1 MKYTILLFLML
12 QFAMSCSNAENKRA
26 PNNLDSVSVNVK
38 IYDIDYRADCGGR
51 IFMKDSINQYNV
63 YIDEDDWAM
72 LEKNFQKK
80 ANTDNH
86 IWDIVLYVDHFLEE
100 GETISSEDIEGYQV
114 YFLSDDNELHH
125 RLYVKNINDF
135 DNFEYFNCE
144 TTGIFSNAS
153 VFFIDH
159 ILNSD
164 SRKGPGYSIVNI
176 FSNYI
181 DNNKRN
187 VPMNTFLMD
196 LIEDYKFEND
206 IE

>member
-1 MKYTILLFLML
+1 
-12 QFAMSCSNAENKRA
+12 MSCSNAENKRA

-51 IFMKDSINQYNV
+51 IFIKDSINQYNV
-63 YIDEDDWAM
+63 YIDEEDWAM
-72 LEKNFQKK
+72 FEKNFQKK
-80 ANTDNH
+80 AITDNH

-100 GETISSEDIEGYQV
+100 NETISSEDIEGYQV

-125 RLYVKNINDF
+125 RLYVKNKNDF

-144 TTGIFSNAS
+144 TNVLFANAS
-153 VFFIDH
+153 IFFIDH
-159 ILNSD
+159 IFD
-164 SRKGPGYSIVNI
+164 SQNRTGQGYSMIHICSV
-176 FSNYI
+176 YM
-181 DNNKRN
+181 NKYKMKGRIN
-187 VPMNTFLMD
+187 DFLMD